1 VVYYGK
7 IKNYLQ
13 DLVNN
18 NGEKIWKQC
27 SNSIS
32 IKRKKLKK

>member
-1 VVYYGK
+1 L
-7 IKNYLQ
+7 I
-13 DLVNN
+13 NN

-32 IKRKKLKK
+32 IKKKKLKK

>member
-1 VVYYGK
+1 
-7 IKNYLQ
+7 LQ

-27 SNSIS
+27 SNLIS
-32 IKRKKLKK
+32 IMKKK